1 MDEIT
6 PIHNDAL
13 DNSTVDASS
22 KIETIKNLI
31 FGENI
36 KAYDSE
42 FDTLKKDLEA
52 KRQELKDYIEDVNQE
67 LNTLIDNLSTDLNIR
82 LTELE
87 DKFNERANQ
96 LDDEKMDRAKL
107 GDLLVKMGENI
118 RK

>member
-1 MDEIT
+1 MEETT
-6 PIHNDAL
+6 PVENGI
-13 DNSTVDASS
+13 VDASS

-42 FDTLKKDLEA
+42 FETLKKDLET
-52 KRQELKDYIEDVNQE
+52 KREELKSYIEEVHQE
-67 LNTLIDNLSTDLNIR
+67 LNALVDNLSTDLNIR
-82 LTELE
+82 LTALE
-87 DKFNERANQ
+87 DKFN
-96 LDDEKMDRAKL
+96 DRADELDEVKVDRSLL